1 MQKQQYTLWLLVQLR
16 FSFSLVISLY
26 LFCTLLCCITV
37 IFLFRIY
44 QYKSEFSISICRMFF
59 LLFLE
64 IQITGYFPK
73 TTAIFPGLI
82 LSSSLVVIFTI
93 PPMIQWSNYCMYLT
107 YFIWYEYY
115 IFYFLLLFHSL
126 KNTR

>member
-16 FSFSLVISLY
+16 FSLSLVIFLY
-26 LFCTLLCCITV
+26 LFCTLLCCAVV

-44 QYKSEFSISICRMFF
+44 QYRPEFSISICRMFF

-73 TTAIFPGLI
+73 TTAVFPGLI

-115 IFYFLLLFHSL
+115 IFNFILLLHSL

>member
-16 FSFSLVISLY
+16 FSFSLVIFLY
-26 LFCTLLCCITV
+26 LFCTLLCCVVV

-44 QYKSEFSISICRMFF
+44 QYKPEFSISICRMFF

-64 IQITGYFPK
+64 IQITGYFLK
-73 TTAIFPGLI
+73 TTAVFPGLI
-82 LSSSLVVIFTI
+82 SSSSLVVIFTI

-115 IFYFLLLFHSL
+115 IFNFILLFHSL